1 MDTINKNTNI
11 QNSEDLYAYIAKQCL
26 KHEDYTKTEI
36 LNYIKE
42 KLRSSQLKIS
52 DNHLTEMINATLKF
66 LERYQ
71 LIVLENG
78 IYSKRTGKVINSH
91 ML

>member
-1 MDTINKNTNI
+1 MSSTLE
-11 QNSEDLYAYIAKQCL
+11 S
-26 KHEDYTKTEI
+26 YTKTEI
-36 LNYIKE
+36 LNCVIE
-42 KLRSSQLKIS
+42 KLNNSKLKI
-52 DNHLTEMINATLKF
+52 NEKHLTEMVNATLKF

-71 LIVLENG
+71 LIVLEND

>member
-1 MDTINKNTNI
+1 MDKINKNTDI
-11 QNSEDLYAYIAKQCL
+11 KNSEELYAYIAKQCL

-42 KLRSSQLKIS
+42 KLRTSQLKIS
-52 DNHLTEMINATLKF
+52 DKHLTEMINATLKF

-78 IYSKRTGKVINSH
+78 TYSKKTRKVTTSQ